1 MNILKLCFII
11 ILQNIALNTFSQ
23 YDSLKVGVYRNVFE
37 LKKQSP
43 LINNK
48 IEFDHGDYDDPI
60 YSKDNNI
67 YYPKAITGVVTK
79 KTLEKRMGFIYD
91 GENLYVNLFIYGMGK
106 GYSKITEF
114 GKYSCFLG
122 KPIASSE
129 REKILNSAAFYGGL
143 GGLTTA
149 AIIIYSVNKNN
160 IYYVVNFETGVLHY
174 LNRYFIE
181 FILKDYP
188 NLLVEY
194 KNSDYNES
202 PEVILEYL
210 KRYNKIKKINSLKN

>member
-1 MNILKLCFII
+1 MNFLKLCCII
-11 ILQNIALNTFSQ
+11 FLQKIALNTFSQ

-37 LKKQSP
+37 LSKQSP

-48 IEFDHGDYDDPI
+48 IEFDHEDYDDPI
-60 YSKDNNI
+60 YSKDNNV

-79 KTLEKRMGFIYD
+79 KTLYKRVGFIYD

-106 GYSKITEF
+106 GYSKITEI
-114 GKYSCFLG
+114 GKYSFFMG
-122 KPIASSE
+122 RPVVSRE
-129 REKILNSAAFYGGL
+129 QEKILNKAALYGGL
-143 GGLTTA
+143 SGLTTA

-160 IYYVVNFETGVLHY
+160 IYYVVNLETGVLHY
-174 LNRYFIE
+174 LNRYFME

-194 KNSDYNES
+194 KNSDNNES

-210 KRYNKIKKINSLKN
+210 KRYNKLKKFNSLKN